1 MPFLP
6 VFTQISQLKFSIYS
20 IQHLTANPFSADDLN
35 MKNSSFFTAQLGV
48 LAVFFVI
55 TIGCASAPAE
65 KNIWELLRTK
75 DKNARGYFLG
85 EVDVNATDDEGKTPL
100 HYAAEL
106 NDAQLAGFFISI
118 GANPNLL
125 DLSRQ
130 SPLGIS
136 ITNKNS
142 GIAKMI
148 TASGADIHLPIK
160 NNETAASLAL
170 KDGNSGI
177 FKSILTPA
185 SIESFDSD
193 GKTILHI
200 ASIAGNVQAVLDIME
215 ISSAARLINQIDK
228 HSKNALDYAFEKPD
242 SKNHMEIAEILILS
256 GGFSEN
262 SMFNYFGPAVRSA
275 NFNIR
280 RNEGLAPIHYAVMY
294 SHTGLISYLLEKKID
309 INIKTTSGA
318 TALHEAVRIG
328 NFNIITMLVNA
339 GADVNA
345 RDANNNTPL
354 HTGIPAEVHK
364 EVAELLL
371 SKGADPNLRD
381 DHGDTP
387 LHIVI
392 ILNRPVEVI
401 QSFIGGGSDIHIRN
415 IQGKNPLYIAVEEGR
430 TALIPILLQSGSEIF
445 AADNSGVTPFDM
457 AVKSSDNIFNMMIS
471 PETVI
476 QRDSAGNTML
486 HAAVR
491 NSANPVQIARILDT
505 RAHVDARNR
514 EGDTALHI
522 AVRMNQKE
530 SSEFLIS
537 RGASIF
543 SVNSSGQS
551 PLYIAFTVNGIREWI
566 INPTTIISKDGLGN
580 NMLHYAAEWKLNNV
594 IPIILRNGLSV
605 EEANATGETPLF
617 MAVKTNSAS
626 TIRVL
631 VDNKANINARDSQG
645 NSVLHTAVRWNA
657 KDVVE
662 MLIAYKMDINIH
674 SLNGNTPLHDA
685 VIYRMADI
693 EAILLKNGA
702 NLEVRNID
710 GNTPFMEA
718 VRSGIVP
725 SVERL
730 SLALADI
737 STRNIRG
744 DTPLH
749 VAVSTEKTD
758 IVNTLLRM
766 GASIHARNT
775 RNRTPFQISL
785 SISPAMVS
793 TLLTTDRINTSDDF
807 GNSAIHIAL
816 QEKAAENILRAI
828 ILKGARLNAV
838 DSNGKTPLRLAVDM
852 NSLESAKLIADSGAD
867 PFLSAVDNKTPAEIA
882 FTKGNLC
889 IRALFSGRAINA
901 RDSSGN
907 TILHIAAH
915 QSTPDIITLLL
926 ELGANKTIKNIAS
939 ELPIDIA
946 LRWNRSDNAELLR

>member
-1 MPFLP
+1 
-6 VFTQISQLKFSIYS
+6 
-20 IQHLTANPFSADDLN
+20 

-48 LAVFFVI
+48 FAVFFVFL
-55 TIGCASAPAE
+55 TGCVSAPAE
-65 KNIWELLRTK
+65 KNIWDLLRSG

-85 EVDVNATDDEGKTPL
+85 EVEVNAADEEGKTPL
-100 HYAAEL
+100 HYAAEM
-106 NDAQLAGFFISI
+106 NDAPLAGFFISI
-118 GANPNLL
+118 GANPNRL
-125 DLSRQ
+125 DNSMR

-136 ITNKNS
+136 IENRNAGVTRTLVA
-142 GIAKMI
+142 G
-148 TASGADIHLPIK
+148 GANIHLPIR
-160 NNETAASLAL
+160 NDETAASLAL
-170 KDGNSGI
+170 KRGPSVFN
-177 FKSILTPA
+177 SILTPA
-185 SIESFDSD
+185 SIESSDSS
-193 GKTILHI
+193 GKTVLHM
-200 ASIAGNVQAVLDIME
+200 AAIAGNVRAVQDIIE
-215 ISSAARLINQIDK
+215 ITSSSSLINKNDK
-228 HSKNALDYAFEKPD
+228 ESKNALDYAFENSD
-242 SKNHMEIAEILILS
+242 SKSHMEIAELLILS

-262 SMFNYFGPAVRSA
+262 AIFNYFGPAVRSA

-280 RNEGLAPIHYAVMY
+280 RNEGLALIHYAVMNGH
-294 SHTGLISYLLEKKID
+294 SGLISFLLEKKID

-318 TALHEAVRIG
+318 TALHEAARIG
-328 NFNIITMLVNA
+328 NYQIITMIVSA

-364 EVAELLL
+364 DVVGLLL
-371 SKGADPNLRD
+371 SAGADPNLRD
-381 DHGDTP
+381 VHGDTP
-387 LHIVI
+387 LHIAVV
-392 ILNRPVEVI
+392 LNRPADVI
-401 QSFIGGGSDIHIRN
+401 QSLISGGSDVHIRN
-415 IQGKNPLYIAVEEGR
+415 IQGKTPLYIAVEER
-430 TALIPILLQSGSEIF
+430 RDSIIPILLKNGSEIF
-445 AADNSGVTPFDM
+445 AADNSGVTPFDK
-457 AVKSSDNIFNMMIS
+457 AVKSSDSIFSMMIT

-491 NSANPVQIARILDT
+491 NRANPVQIARILDAK
-505 RAHVDARNR
+505 AHVDARNR

-522 AVRMNQKE
+522 AVRMNQRE

-543 SVNSSGQS
+543 SINSAGQS
-551 PLYIAFTVNGIREWI
+551 PLYIAFTSNGGIREWI
-566 INPTTIISKDGLGN
+566 INPTTINSRDGLGN

-594 IPIILRNGLSV
+594 IPVVIRNGLSV

-631 VDNKANINARDSQG
+631 VDNKANLNARDSQG

-657 KDVVE
+657 KDAVE
-662 MLIAYKMDINIH
+662 MLIAYKMDINSH

-685 VIYRMADI
+685 VIFRMPDI
-693 EAILLKNGA
+693 ELLLIKHNA
-702 NLEVRNID
+702 NLEARNID

-718 VRSGIVP
+718 VRYGIVP

-730 SLALADI
+730 AHNMSDI
-737 STRNIRG
+737 STRNTRG

-749 VAVSTEKTD
+749 IAVSTEQID

-775 RNRTPFQISL
+775 RNITPFQLSL
-785 SISPAMVS
+785 GISPVMVS
-793 TLLTTDRINTSDDF
+793 TLLTADRVNISDDF
-807 GNSAIHIAL
+807 GNSALHIAL
-816 QEKAAENILRAI
+816 QEKTADNILRTI
-828 ILKGARLNAV
+828 ISKGVRLNVV
-838 DSNGKTPLRLAVDM
+838 DSNGRTPLRLAVDM
-852 NSLESAKLIADSGAD
+852 NVWESAKMIADAGAD

-882 FTKGNLC
+882 FTKGNTC

-915 QSTPDIITLLL
+915 QSTPETINLLL

-939 ELPIDIA
+939 ELPLDIA
-946 LRWNRSDNAELLR
+946 LRWNRSDNADILR